1 MSLPEPS
8 PNPLLSDFGG
18 LLAGT
23 DSEVQTPTRFL
34 QECVNFKVTPGW
46 ITRYMSGDFNPFEQS
61 FKDKFD
67 PSGLSAED
75 PAAAAAAV
83 SQDASSVNPNRGTGQ
98 HQAAAALD
106 QTLWNPAASVAAGF
120 PETLAVSMADTS
132 QPFIPGV
139 TVAAVTA
146 QEAAAAAATH
156 PIGAPAAAEGLFA
169 EMYQPAQ
176 QQFAVS
182 PVNPALPVVASQFG
196 GLHIPTKRQRTL
208 SSASELPLPAAPL
221 LAAAQPY
228 QYPPPSIPLVP
239 IAQTQPAALN
249 IPVAMPHLSIPM
261 HMGDVEQSVQPAQL
275 HGQPYYP
282 SAQQQPQ
289 LDQHMQQH
297 QQHQQQQQQHQL
309 SVTGSSVGES
319 SERRESPSTQ
329 RSSAKKST
337 AASNGSSK
345 RRSSSGSNSTG
356 SARASSSVNAS
367 HGHNDRHGDDDN
379 EMETDEKSGSPTGGS
394 RSTKRKS
401 APTEDE
407 QDEKRKRFLERNRV
421 AASKCR
427 MKKKQWLQ
435 DLETKSAEIGQSNR
449 QLQNIVTQLKEE
461 VMVLKSQLLLHRNCT
476 CNVIQQYISTSPQ
489 FSQQLQNSSSEFS
502 HQHNAQQPQHL
513 QAHPRGPP
521 PP

>member
-1 MSLPEPS
+1 MSLPVPS

-67 PSGLSAED
+67 PSGLSVED
-75 PAAAAAAV
+75 PAAAASV
-83 SQDASSVNPNRGTGQ
+83 SQGASSVPSNQGTVQ
-98 HQAAAALD
+98 HQAHPAAALD
-106 QTLWNPAASVAAGF
+106 QTLWNPSASVAVGF
-120 PETLAVSMADTS
+120 PESSAVPMGDTS

-139 TVAAVTA
+139 IVPAVTA
-146 QEAAAAAATH
+146 QEAATH

-169 EMYQPAQ
+169 EIYQPA

-182 PVNPALPVVASQFG
+182 PVNPALPVGGSQFG

-208 SSASELPLPAAPL
+208 SSAGEPPLPAVPL
-221 LAAAQPY
+221 LAAQPY
-228 QYPPPSIPLVP
+228 QYPPPSIPQIP
-239 IAQTQPAALN
+239 MPQQQQPPNALSMPVT
-249 IPVAMPHLSIPM
+249 IPHMGMPM
-261 HMGDVEQSVQPAQL
+261 HMGGVEQSIQPAQL
-275 HGQPYYP
+275 HGQPYYQ
-282 SAQQQPQ
+282 SGQHQ
-289 LDQHMQQH
+289 LDQHMQQ
-297 QQHQQQQQQHQL
+297 QQQQPV
-309 SVTGSSVGES
+309 SAPSISG
-319 SERRESPSTQ
+319 SERKESPSTQ

-337 AASNGSSK
+337 AASNASSK
-345 RRSSSGSNSTG
+345 RRSSSGSNSTS
-356 SARASSSVNAS
+356 SARASPSANAA
-367 HGHNDRHGDDDN
+367 HGQDDRQGDDDN
-379 EMETDEKSGSPTGGS
+379 EMEGDEKSGSPTGGS

-449 QLQNIVTQLKEE
+449 QLQSIVTQLKEE

-489 FSQQLQNSSSEFS
+489 FSQQLQNSSSDSS
-502 HQHNAQQPQHL
+502 HQHHAQQPQHL

>member
-1 MSLPEPS
+1 MSLPVPS

-23 DSEVQTPTRFL
+23 ESEVQTPTRFL

-83 SQDASSVNPNRGTGQ
+83 AAAAAAVSQGASSVPSNQGQ
-98 HQAAAALD
+98 HPAAALD
-106 QTLWNPAASVAAGF
+106 QTLWNPSASVAVVGF
-120 PETLAVSMADTS
+120 PESSAVPMGDTS

-139 TVAAVTA
+139 TVPAAVTA
-146 QEAAAAAATH
+146 QEAAIH
-156 PIGAPAAAEGLFA
+156 PIGAPVAAEGLFA
-169 EMYQPAQ
+169 EIYQPAA

-182 PVNPALPVVASQFG
+182 PVNPALPVVGGSQFG

-208 SSASELPLPAAPL
+208 SSAGEPPLPLPAAPL
-221 LAAAQPY
+221 LAAQPY
-228 QYPPPSIPLVP
+228 QYPPPSIPQIP
-239 IAQTQPAALN
+239 MPQPQQQPNALN
-249 IPVAMPHLSIPM
+249 MPVTMPHMGMPM
-261 HMGDVEQSVQPAQL
+261 HMGGVEQSIQPAQL
-275 HGQPYYP
+275 HGQPYYQ
-282 SAQQQPQ
+282 SGQHQ
-289 LDQHMQQH
+289 LDQHM
-297 QQHQQQQQQHQL
+297 QQQQQQHQL
-309 SVTGSSVGES
+309 PVSAPSISGSEQK
-319 SERRESPSTQ
+319 ESPSTQ

-337 AASNGSSK
+337 AASNASSK
-345 RRSSSGSNSTG
+345 RRSSSGSNSTS
-356 SARASSSVNAS
+356 SARASSSANAAY
-367 HGHNDRHGDDDN
+367 GQDDRQGDDDN
-379 EMETDEKSGSPTGGS
+379 GMEDEKSGSPTGGS
-394 RSTKRKS
+394 RGTKRKS

-449 QLQNIVTQLKEE
+449 QLQSIVTQLKEE
-461 VMVLKSQLLLHRNCT
+461 VMVLKNQLLLHRNCT

-489 FSQQLQNSSSEFS
+489 FSQQLQNSSSESS
-502 HQHNAQQPQHL
+502 HQHHVQQPQHL